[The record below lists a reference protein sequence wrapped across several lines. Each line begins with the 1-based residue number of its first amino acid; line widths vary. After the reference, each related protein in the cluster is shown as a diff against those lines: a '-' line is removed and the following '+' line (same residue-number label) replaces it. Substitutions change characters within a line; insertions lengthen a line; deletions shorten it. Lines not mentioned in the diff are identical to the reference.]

1 MLSLAIRDISRVC
14 LAPAKCIATVMKTP
28 LWFPQSFFSRTL
40 WLVLIVVLF
49 SKALT
54 LVYLLMNEDVLV
66 DRQYSHGVALTLRA
80 YWAADESDRQTIADA
95 AGLIRVVGG
104 GVPEGE
110 QHWPYSEIYQR
121 QMQAELGADT
131 EVRLRV
137 HAPPALWVRAPSL
150 GDGWLKVPLYPHPLR
165 GQKIWSVLGWFLAIG
180 LLSTA
185 SAWIFVSQL
194 NRPLKRL
201 VFAARQLGQGRS
213 VRLPVSDTPSEMTE
227 VYRAFNQ
234 MAEDV
239 EQAGQERELM
249 LAGVSHDLRTPL
261 TRLRLSLELMPKDN
275 EFMDGMVRDIEDMDA
290 ILDQFLA
297 FIRDGRDEEVEEVD
311 LVELVHE
318 VVAPYNSPVEQVR
331 LCLESI
337 PPFPLRRVSMKR
349 LLANLIGNAMHHA
362 GDGVEVAAYVSGD
375 SGAPYVVL
383 SVLDRGMGIDPSEL
397 EGIFNPFIRGD
408 RARSGKGTGLGLA
421 IVKRI
426 AAMHG
431 GNVELRNRS
440 GGGLE
445 ARVRLPL
452 GLMLPRDAD

>member
-1 MLSLAIRDISRVC
+1 
-14 LAPAKCIATVMKTP
+14 MKTP

-80 YWAADESDRQTIADA
+80 YWAADESNRDQIAEA
-95 AGLIRVVGG
+95 AGLIKVVGS
-104 GVPEGE
+104 GVPAGE

-131 EVRLRV
+131 EVRLRM

-194 NRPLKRL
+194 NQPLKRL
-201 VFAARQLGQGRS
+201 VYAARQLGQGRS
-213 VRLPVSDTPSEMTE
+213 VRLPISDTPSEMTE

-239 EQAGQERELM
+239 EQAGRERELM

-261 TRLRLSLELMPKDN
+261 TRLRLSLELMGDHT
-275 EFMDGMVRDIEDMDA
+275 DLTDDMVRDIEDMDA

-297 FIRDGRDEEVEEVD
+297 FIRDGRDESVEEVD
-311 LVELVHE
+311 LGDLVQE
-318 VVAPYNSPVEQVR
+318 VAAPYNQNEERVHLR
-331 LCLESI
+331 LEPI
-337 PPFPLRRVSMKR
+337 QPFPLRRVSMKR
-349 LLANLIGNAMHHA
+349 LLNNLIGNALNHA
-362 GDGVEVAAYVSGD
+362 GTEVEVAAYVSGD
-375 SGAPYVVL
+375 TNAPYVVL
-383 SVLDRGMGIDPSEL
+383 SVMDRGAGIDPSEL
-397 EGIFNPFIRGD
+397 EAIFNPFTRGD
-408 RARSGKGTGLGLA
+408 RARGGKGTGLGLA

-431 GNVELRNRS
+431 GNVELRNRPD
-440 GGGLE
+440 GGLE

-452 GLMLPRDAD
+452 GLLLPRDAD

>member
-1 MLSLAIRDISRVC
+1 
-14 LAPAKCIATVMKTP
+14 MKTP

-80 YWAADESDRQTIADA
+80 YWAADENDREAIAEA

-121 QMQAELGADT
+121 QMQG
-131 EVRLRV
+131 
-137 HAPPALWVRAPSL
+137 RAGCRYGS
-150 GDGWLKVPLYPHPLR
+150 
-165 GQKIWSVLGWFLAIG
+165 
-180 LLSTA
+180 A
-185 SAWIFVSQL
+185 SAC
-194 NRPLKRL
+194 
-201 VFAARQLGQGRS
+201 ARTARALGQGAEPWGWLAESTALSAPVTRPENLECAGLVPGHRVALHGVGVDFCASIESARSSVWSLRLDSWGRGAAYACRS
-213 VRLPVSDTPSEMTE
+213 VDTPSEMTE

-261 TRLRLSLELMPKDN
+261 TRLRLSLELMNDN
-275 EFMDGMVRDIEDMDA
+275 EFSEGMVRDIEDMDA

-297 FIRDGRDEEVEEVD
+297 FIRDGRDEEIEEVD
-311 LVELVHE
+311 LGHLVRD
-318 VVAPYNSPVEQVR
+318 VVAPFNNDEDSIR
-331 LCLESI
+331 LCLEPI

-349 LLANLIGNAMHHA
+349 LLTNLIGNARHHA
-362 GDGVEVAAYVSGD
+362 GNGIEVAAYVSGD
-375 SGAPYVVL
+375 RNAP
-383 SVLDRGMGIDPSEL
+383 S
-397 EGIFNPFIRGD
+397 
-408 RARSGKGTGLGLA
+408 
-421 IVKRI
+421 
-426 AAMHG
+426 
-431 GNVELRNRS
+431 
-440 GGGLE
+440 
-445 ARVRLPL
+445 
-452 GLMLPRDAD
+452 

>member
-1 MLSLAIRDISRVC
+1 
-14 LAPAKCIATVMKTP
+14 MKTP
-28 LWFPQSFFSRTL
+28 LWFPQSFFARTL

-80 YWAADESDRQTIADA
+80 YWAADESDREKIAEA
-95 AGLIRVVGG
+95 AGLIRVTGN

-121 QMQAELGADT
+121 QMQAELGEDT

-150 GDGWLKVPLYPHPLR
+150 GDDWLKVPLYPHPLR
-165 GQKIWSVLGWFLAIG
+165 GQKIWNVLGWFLAIG

-185 SAWIFVSQL
+185 SAWIFVRQL
-194 NRPLKRL
+194 NQPLKRL

-213 VRLPVSDTPSEMTE
+213 VRLPISDTPSEMTE

-239 EQAGQERELM
+239 EQAGRERELM

-261 TRLRLSLELMPKDN
+261 TRLRLSLSMLASDN
-275 EFMDGMVRDIEDMDA
+275 DLTDDMVRDIEDMDA

-297 FIRDGRDEEVEEVD
+297 FIRDGRDEPVEEVD
-311 LVELVHE
+311 LSDLVRE
-318 VVAPYNSPVEQVR
+318 VVAPFNQPREQVR
-331 LCLESI
+331 LCLEPI
-337 PPFPLRRVSMKR
+337 PPFPLRRVSIKR
-349 LLANLIGNAMHHA
+349 LLNNLIGNALYHA
-362 GDGVEVAAYVSGD
+362 GKGVEVAAYVSGD
-375 SGAPYVVL
+375 SSAPYVVL
-383 SVLDRGMGIDPSEL
+383 SVLDRGAGIDPGEL
-397 EGIFNPFIRGD
+397 EAIFNPFIRGD

-426 AAMHG
+426 AAQHG

-440 GGGLE
+440 GGGIE

-452 GLMLPRDAD
+452 GLLLPRDAV

>member
-1 MLSLAIRDISRVC
+1 
-14 LAPAKCIATVMKTP
+14 MKTP
-28 LWFPQSFFSRTL
+28 VWFPQSFFSRTL

-80 YWAADESDRQTIADA
+80 YWAADEENRAKIADA
-95 AGLIRVVGG
+95 ATLIRVVGA

-131 EVRLRV
+131 EVRLRM
-137 HAPPALWVRAPSL
+137 HSPPALWVRAPSL

-165 GQKIWSVLGWFLAIG
+165 GQKIWNVLGWFLAIG

-194 NRPLKRL
+194 NQPLKRL
-201 VFAARQLGQGRS
+201 VYAARQLGQGRS
-213 VRLPVSDTPSEMTE
+213 VRLPISDTPSEMTE

-239 EQAGQERELM
+239 EQAGRERELM

-261 TRLRLSLELMPKDN
+261 TRLRLSLELMGDHN
-275 EFMDGMVRDIEDMDA
+275 DLTDDMVRDIEDMDA

-297 FIRDGRDEEVEEVD
+297 FIRDGRDESVEEVD
-311 LVELVHE
+311 LSDLVRE
-318 VVAPYNSPVEQVR
+318 VAAPYNQTE
-331 LCLESI
+331 
-337 PPFPLRRVSMKR
+337 
-349 LLANLIGNAMHHA
+349 
-362 GDGVEVAAYVSGD
+362 
-375 SGAPYVVL
+375 
-383 SVLDRGMGIDPSEL
+383 
-397 EGIFNPFIRGD
+397 
-408 RARSGKGTGLGLA
+408 
-421 IVKRI
+421 
-426 AAMHG
+426 
-431 GNVELRNRS
+431 
-440 GGGLE
+440 
-445 ARVRLPL
+445 
-452 GLMLPRDAD
+452 

>member
-1 MLSLAIRDISRVC
+1 
-14 LAPAKCIATVMKTP
+14 MKTP

-80 YWAADESDRQTIADA
+80 YWAADESNRDQIAEA
-95 AGLIRVVGG
+95 AGLIKVVGS
-104 GVPEGE
+104 GVPAGE

-131 EVRLRV
+131 EVRLRM

-194 NRPLKRL
+194 NQPLKRL
-201 VFAARQLGQGRS
+201 VYAARQLGQGRS
-213 VRLPVSDTPSEMTE
+213 VRLPISDTPSEMTE

-239 EQAGQERELM
+239 EQAGRERELM

-261 TRLRLSLELMPKDN
+261 TRLRLSLELMVDDN
-275 EFMDGMVRDIEDMDA
+275 ELTQGMVRDIEDMDA

-297 FIRDGRDEEVEEVD
+297 FIRDGRDESVEEVD
-311 LVELVHE
+311 LSDLVRE
-318 VVAPYNSPVEQVR
+318 VAAPYNQNEERVR
-331 LCLESI
+331 LRLEPI
-337 PPFPLRRVSMKR
+337 QPFPLRRVSMKR
-349 LLANLIGNAMHHA
+349 LLNNLIGNALNHA
-362 GDGVEVAAYVSGD
+362 GTEVEVAAYVSGD
-375 SGAPYVVL
+375 TNAPYVVL
-383 SVLDRGMGIDPSEL
+383 SVMDRGAGIDPSEL
-397 EGIFNPFIRGD
+397 EAIFNPFTRGD
-408 RARSGKGTGLGLA
+408 RARGGKGTGLGLA

-426 AAMHG
+426 ASMHG
-431 GNVELRNRS
+431 GNVELRNRVD
-440 GGGLE
+440 GGLE

-452 GLMLPRDAD
+452 GLLLPRDAD

>member
-1 MLSLAIRDISRVC
+1 
-14 LAPAKCIATVMKTP
+14 MKTP
-28 LWFPQSFFSRTL
+28 VWFPQSFFSRTL

-80 YWAADESDRQTIADA
+80 YWAADEENRGRIADA
-95 AGLIRVVGG
+95 AGLIRVIGV

-121 QMQAELGADT
+121 QMQAELGEDT

-137 HAPPALWVRAPSL
+137 HAPPALWVQAPSL
-150 GDGWLKVPLYPHPLR
+150 GPGWLKVPLYPHPLR

-185 SAWIFVSQL
+185 SAWIFVRQL
-194 NRPLKRL
+194 NQPLKRL

-213 VRLPVSDTPSEMTE
+213 VRLPISDTPSEMAE
-227 VYRAFNQ
+227 VYKAFNQ

-239 EQAGQERELM
+239 EQAGRERELM

-261 TRLRLSLELMPKDN
+261 TRLRLSLELMPSDN
-275 EFMDGMVRDIEDMDA
+275 DLTDDMVRDIEDMDA

-297 FIRDGRDEEVEEVD
+297 FIRDGRDEAITDVD
-311 LVELVHE
+311 LSELVRDT
-318 VVAPYNSPVEQVR
+318 VLPFNQPEQRVR
-331 LCLESI
+331 LNLAPI
-337 PPFPLRRVSMKR
+337 PPFPLRRVGIKR
-349 LLANLIGNAMHHA
+349 LLNNLIGNALYHA
-362 GDGVEVAAYVSGD
+362 GSDVEVAACVSGD
-375 SGAPYVVL
+375 ANAPYVVL
-383 SVLDRGMGIDPSEL
+383 SVLDRGNGIDPAEL
-397 EGIFNPFIRGD
+397 AGIFDPFIRGD
-408 RARSGKGTGLGLA
+408 KARTGKGTGLGLA

-431 GNVELRNRS
+431 GNVELRNRA

-452 GLMLPRDAD
+452 GLMLPRDAV

>member
-1 MLSLAIRDISRVC
+1 
-14 LAPAKCIATVMKTP
+14 MKTP
-28 LWFPQSFFSRTL
+28 LWFPQSFFARTL

-80 YWAADESDRQTIADA
+80 YWAADEENRDRIAEA
-95 AGLIRVVGG
+95 AGLIRVTGG

-110 QHWPYSEIYQR
+110 QHWPYSEIYER
-121 QMQAELGADT
+121 QMQAELGPDT

-137 HAPPALWVRAPSL
+137 HAPPALWVQAPSL
-150 GDGWLKVPLYPHPLR
+150 GAGWLKVPLYPHPLR

-185 SAWIFVSQL
+185 SAWIFVRQL
-194 NRPLKRL
+194 NQPLKRL

-213 VRLPVSDTPSEMTE
+213 VRLPVSDTPSEMAE
-227 VYRAFNQ
+227 VYRSFNQ

-239 EQAGQERELM
+239 EQAGRERELM

-261 TRLRLSLELMPKDN
+261 TRLRLSLELMDS
-275 EFMDGMVRDIEDMDA
+275 DHDLADDMVRDIEDMDA

-297 FIRDGRDEEVEEVD
+297 FIRDGRDESIEEVD
-311 LVELVHE
+311 LAELVRE
-318 VVAPYNSPVEQVR
+318 TVMPFNQPEPRVR
-331 LCLESI
+331 LCLEPI
-337 PPFPLRRVSMKR
+337 PPFALRRISIKR
-349 LLANLIGNAMHHA
+349 LLNNLIGNALHHA
-362 GDGVEVAAYVSGD
+362 GNGVEVAAYVSGD
-375 SGAPYVVL
+375 ANAPYVVM
-383 SVLDRGMGIDPSEL
+383 SVLDRGTGIDPAEL
-397 EGIFNPFIRGD
+397 AGIFDPFIRGD

-452 GLMLPRDAD
+452 GLMLPRDAV